1 MFQINYKECK
11 YHMTKKA
18 YYYCL
23 RFRLTIRNVNSTS
36 KLKGILNLSCFRL
49 TIRNVN
55 MNVEAPT
62 VDTSKFQ
69 INYKECK

>member
-23 RFRLTIRNVNSTS
+23 RFRLTIRNVNRKNYT
-36 KLKGILNLSCFRL
+36 LSIETIASFRL

-55 MNVEAPT
+55 QRKKQDIQVT
-62 VDTSKFQ
+62 L
-69 INYKECK
+69 

>member
-23 RFRLTIRNVNSTS
+23 RFRLTIRNVN
-36 KLKGILNLSCFRL
+36 
-49 TIRNVN
+49 

-69 INYKECK
+69 INYKECKYDD